1 MEGRRNRMRNI
12 TSIVLAGLLVALA
25 ACSGSSEPMAVQI
38 IGPLG
43 PPTDPAVVTGEAAA
57 DGIVCEAAM
66 FEELYFVD
74 LDGKILSDE
83 DAEQLKQVEMETG
96 ETVFS
101 AKYEE
106 WSCTDGSGSF
116 ITASSATL
124 PMSEYDFEGVNEVA
138 TWTVDSGTGDYE
150 KLSGTGK
157 IEVDF
162 AKGTVTYIGE
172 LEA

>member
-1 MEGRRNRMRNI
+1 MRNI

-38 IGPLG
+38 TGQLG
-43 PPTDPAVVTGEAAA
+43 PPTDPAVVTGEAVA
-57 DGIVCEAAM
+57 DGVVCETAM

-74 LDGKILSDE
+74 LDGKILSNEEAD
-83 DAEQLKQVEMETG
+83 QLMQVEMETG
-96 ETVFS
+96 EIVFS

-116 ITASSATL
+116 ITASSGTL
-124 PMSEYDFEGVNEVA
+124 PISDYDFEGVNEVA

-150 KLSGTGK
+150 KLSGTGIIK
-157 IEVDF
+157 VDF
-162 AKGTVTYIGE
+162 AGETVTYIGE